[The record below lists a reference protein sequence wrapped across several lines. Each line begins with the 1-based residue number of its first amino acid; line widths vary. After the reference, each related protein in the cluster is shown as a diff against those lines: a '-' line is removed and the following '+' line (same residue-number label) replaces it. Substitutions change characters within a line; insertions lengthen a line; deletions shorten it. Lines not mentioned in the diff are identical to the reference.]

1 MHDKI
6 SKVVPMRKQTNRNKA
21 RKVSSAL
28 LTQQVG
34 SILCDYMTTAMSA
47 HLVDAKERLQQ
58 SSDKRSFESVAID
71 LKVFNEVSNALVS
84 LNIKE
89 IKKSI
94 SSLNVNQGEV
104 VPTVVSVKAVV
115 NEFDE
120 LSLLGVDEIE
130 EQLAIDGGVGRS
142 ELKFKDVL
150 YALNERLTVLFETKS
165 LKMSTNPIAP
175 SVLLKQYAEI
185 LKKELFS
192 EETCL
197 LLYKSYEE
205 TVLLKMGDVYQK
217 INDLCIENRV
227 LPKLPKRQLIYKNN
241 TGESSVERRSE
252 GQSRQGNEAD
262 RGGDSPGN
270 THEISDVLYRSL
282 VDMVQL
288 HSAKVGRAAL
298 SDGLMVSGDSISTVD
313 LIETL
318 TAIQK
323 KNVIEGVAV
332 DQNVRLQIGSQFQS
346 NGVRQPYEE
355 QDDTLIN
362 IIAMFFDVVLQDK
375 QLPNAVRLMIAQL
388 QIPILK
394 VAMIDK
400 EFFAKKAH
408 PARKFLNSLS
418 QAGLGVSEQNRQVK
432 SAVFEKM
439 EELVD
444 RVLMDFDDD
453 VEIFTELLDEF
464 DIFMEQ
470 QQCQIDVIEERSR
483 KVTRSSEQIELTRR
497 QATYEIA
504 LRLNGKSIPEFVQLF
519 LDDAWKDVL
528 VLALLRREKEPAE
541 TQKCIDVIE
550 ALVESVMPKN
560 DDAAR
565 KNVIKGLT
573 RLLKDIKVGLEN
585 ISYDFHQSAPFF
597 KELESFHKR
606 LFATVENQSDDIPIA
621 EEVVLVA
628 FDEDLCASLEEDLL
642 QELEGHIS
650 EMPDD
655 KFSKKANAMAVGDW
669 VAYTNTDGEAL
680 RAKLSW
686 KSSVTMQCLFVDDR
700 GAKAMDISVAEC
712 AEELRQKKMT
722 LVGQEKAP
730 LVERALAGIQALI
743 TSDDLEPN
751 AV

>member
-1 MHDKI
+1 
-6 SKVVPMRKQTNRNKA
+6 
-21 RKVSSAL
+21 
-28 LTQQVG
+28 
-34 SILCDYMTTAMSA
+34 MTTAMSA